1 MKRFLTPKNVLIF
14 VVALAAFFLIK
25 NQLRSDP
32 DVLATGSKGGEC
44 PVHGTRLRLDTV
56 AIVVRQLEPDSSTAA
71 YERANFPMA
80 NDSFYLL
87 QWFADDEHKNL
98 RRAEVWFCTECRKSK
113 SELSTIFTLLL
124 QHLS

>member
-1 MKRFLTPKNVLIF
+1 MRRLFTPKNILI
-14 VVALAAFFLIK
+14 VVVIVAAVFLIK

-32 DVLATGSKGGEC
+32 DVLTTGSKGGDC

-56 AIVVRQLEPDSSTAA
+56 PIVVRQIEPDSSTAA
-71 YERANFPMA
+71 YERVNFPMA

-98 RRAEVWFCTECRKSK
+98 RNAEVWFCPECRKSK
-113 SELSTIFTLLL
+113 TELSTIFTLLL